1 MSFPNKNREK
11 FQAISGEESSRM
23 YGGISYNDVYKSKKD
38 DYAIGTRG
46 VVKKDKYKGE
56 ETKASGYKEE
66 SRKKDRKKKKRKET
80 SEGKDSRGCRV
91 TLRVG
96 LGINGG

>member
-1 MSFPNKNREK
+1 MIFPNKNREK

-46 VVKKDKYKGE
+46 VVKRDKYKDE
-56 ETKASGYKEE
+56 EVKGSAYKED
-66 SRKKDRKKKKRKET
+66 SRKKDRKKKKKKET
-80 SEGKDSRGCRV
+80 SEGKDMG
-91 TLRVG
+91 
-96 LGINGG
+96 